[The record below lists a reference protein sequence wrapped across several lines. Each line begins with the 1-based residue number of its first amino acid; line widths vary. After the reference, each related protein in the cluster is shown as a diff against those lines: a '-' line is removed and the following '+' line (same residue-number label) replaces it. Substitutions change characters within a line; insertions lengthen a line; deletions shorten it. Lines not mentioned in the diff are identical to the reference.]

1 MRFLSIWRHPVYV
14 VRPATKTVIAPGQ
27 VNVDRGLRAE
37 FREGGWPEG
46 GNFDTEAEQRRLN
59 WSDEDREAVERHLM
73 AHSDFGV
80 GIFLESQVG
89 AESDEAPDQ
98 VGCAQIEIT
107 EDGAERCG
115 KRRVKGSHYCKKH
128 EALVNPKVEAKA

>member
-14 VRPATKTVIAPGQ
+14 VRPAAKTVIAPGQ

-59 WSDEDREAVERHLM
+59 WTDEDREAVERHLLN
-73 AHSDFGV
+73 HSDFGV
-80 GIFLESQVG
+80 GIFLEEQVG
-89 AESDEAPDQ
+89 AEPDTVPDA
-98 VGCAQIEIT
+98 VGCAFATIT
-107 EDGAERCG
+107 DDGAERCG
-115 KRRVKGSHYCKKH
+115 KRRAKGSQYCKKH
-128 EALVNPKVEAKA
+128 EELVNPKVPQEA